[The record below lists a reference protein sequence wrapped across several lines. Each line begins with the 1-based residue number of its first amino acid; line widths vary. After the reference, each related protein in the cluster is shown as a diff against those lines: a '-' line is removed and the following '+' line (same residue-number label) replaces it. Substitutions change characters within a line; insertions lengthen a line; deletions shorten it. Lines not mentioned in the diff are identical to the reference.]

1 MRSIVLACVFG
12 LWASAPA
19 YAKDSIVGIW
29 QTQPDRKDLTYH
41 IEVAPCGAG
50 YCGRVLRA
58 FDPSGAEVTTRNIG
72 RMLFW
77 DMKPQDN
84 GTFGGGAAYVP
95 ILNVTTSNVA
105 LTLSGEQLE
114 VKGRVGLMRG
124 TQVWTRLR

>member
-29 QTQPDRKDLTYH
+29 QTQPDRKDLTSH

-77 DMKPQDN
+77 DMKQQDN

>member
-19 YAKDSIVGIW
+19 YAKDSIVGVW
-29 QTQPDRKDLTYH
+29 QTEPDRKELTSH
-41 IEVAPCGAG
+41 IEVAPCGTG

-58 FDPSGAEVTTRNIG
+58 FDPTGAEVTTRNIG

-95 ILNVTTSNVA
+95 ILNVTTSNVG
-105 LTLSGEQLE
+105 LTLSGELLE

>member
-29 QTQPDRKDLTYH
+29 QTQPDRKDLTSH

-77 DMKPQDN
+77 DIKPQDN

>member
-19 YAKDSIVGIW
+19 YAKDSIVGVW
-29 QTQPDRKDLTYH
+29 QTEPDRKELTSH
-41 IEVAPCGAG
+41 IEVAPCGTG

-58 FDPSGAEVTTRNIG
+58 FDPTGAEVTTRNIG
-72 RMLFW
+72 RMLFL

-105 LTLSGEQLE
+105 LTLSGELLE

>member
-19 YAKDSIVGIW
+19 YAKDSIVGVW
-29 QTQPDRKDLTYH
+29 QTEPDRKDLTSH
-41 IEVAPCGAG
+41 IEVAPCGTG

-58 FDPSGAEVTTRNIG
+58 FDPTGAEVTTRNIG

-105 LTLSGEQLE
+105 LTLSGERLE

-124 TQVWTRLR
+124 KQVWTRLR

>member
-19 YAKDSIVGIW
+19 YAKDSIVGVW
-29 QTQPDRKDLTYH
+29 QTEPDRKELTSH
-41 IEVAPCGAG
+41 IEVAPCGTG

-58 FDPSGAEVTTRNIG
+58 FDPTGAEVTTRNIG

-105 LTLSGEQLE
+105 LTLSGERLE

-124 TQVWTRLR
+124 KQVWTRLR

>member
-29 QTQPDRKDLTYH
+29 QTQPDRKDLTSH

-50 YCGRVLRA
+50 YCWRVLRA

-72 RMLFW
+72 RMLFC
-77 DMKPQDN
+77 DMKPQYN
-84 GTFGGGAAYVP
+84 GTFGGVAAYVP
-95 ILNVTTSNVA
+95 ILNVTTCNVA

-114 VKGRVGLMRG
+114 VKGSVGLMRG

>member
-19 YAKDSIVGIW
+19 YAKDSIVGVW
-29 QTQPDRKDLTYH
+29 QTEQDRKELTSH
-41 IEVAPCGAG
+41 IEVAPCGTG

-58 FDPSGAEVTTRNIG
+58 FDPTGAEVTTRNIG

-105 LTLSGEQLE
+105 LTLSGELLE

>member
-1 MRSIVLACVFG
+1 MRCIVLACVFG

-19 YAKDSIVGIW
+19 YAKDSIVGVW
-29 QTQPDRKDLTYH
+29 QTEPDRKELTSH
-41 IEVAPCGAG
+41 IEVAPCGTG

-58 FDPSGAEVTTRNIG
+58 FDPTGAEVTTRNIG

-105 LTLSGEQLE
+105 LTLSGERLE

>member
-19 YAKDSIVGIW
+19 YAKDSIVGVW
-29 QTQPDRKDLTYH
+29 QTEPDRKELTSH
-41 IEVAPCGAG
+41 IEVAPCGTG

-58 FDPSGAEVTTRNIG
+58 FDPTGAEVTTRNIG

-105 LTLSGEQLE
+105 LTLSGELLE

>member
-19 YAKDSIVGIW
+19 YAKDSIVGVW
-29 QTQPDRKDLTYH
+29 QTEPDRKELTSH
-41 IEVAPCGAG
+41 IEVAPCGTG

-58 FDPSGAEVTTRNIG
+58 FDPTGAEVTTRNIG

-77 DMKPQDN
+77 DMKPHDN

-105 LTLSGEQLE
+105 LTLSGELLE

>member
-1 MRSIVLACVFG
+1 MRSIVLACVVS

-19 YAKDSIVGIW
+19 HATDSIIGVW
-29 QTQPDRKDLTYH
+29 QTEPDRKDLTSH
-41 IEVAPCGAG
+41 IEVAPCGTG

-105 LTLSGEQLE
+105 LTLSGERLE

>member
-19 YAKDSIVGIW
+19 YAKDSIVGVW
-29 QTQPDRKDLTYH
+29 QTEPDRKELTSH
-41 IEVAPCGAG
+41 IEVAPCGTG

-58 FDPSGAEVTTRNIG
+58 FDPTGAEVTTRNIG
-72 RMLFW
+72 RILFW
-77 DMKPQDN
+77 YMKSQDN

-105 LTLSGEQLE
+105 LTLSGERLE

>member
-19 YAKDSIVGIW
+19 YAKDSIVGVW
-29 QTQPDRKDLTYH
+29 QTEPDRKELTSH
-41 IEVAPCGAG
+41 IEVAPCGTG

-58 FDPSGAEVTTRNIG
+58 FDPTGAEVTTRNIG

-105 LTLSGEQLE
+105 LTL
-114 VKGRVGLMRG
+114 
-124 TQVWTRLR
+124 

>member
-19 YAKDSIVGIW
+19 YAKDSIVGVW
-29 QTQPDRKDLTYH
+29 QTEPDRKDLTSH
-41 IEVAPCGAG
+41 IEVAPCGTG

-58 FDPSGAEVTTRNIG
+58 FDPTGAEVTTRNIG

-105 LTLSGEQLE
+105 LTLSGERLE

>member
-1 MRSIVLACVFG
+1 MRSIFLACVFG

-19 YAKDSIVGIW
+19 YAMDSIVGVW
-29 QTQPDRKDLTYH
+29 QTEPDRKDLTSH
-41 IEVAPCGAG
+41 IEVAPCGTG

-58 FDPSGAEVTTRNIG
+58 FDPSGAEVKTRNIG

-95 ILNVTTSNVA
+95 ILDVTTSNVA
-105 LTLSGEQLE
+105 LTLSGERLE

-124 TQVWTRLR
+124 RQVWTRLR

>member
-19 YAKDSIVGIW
+19 YAKDSIVGVW
-29 QTQPDRKDLTYH
+29 QTEPDRKELTSH
-41 IEVAPCGAG
+41 IEVAPCGTG

-58 FDPSGAEVTTRNIG
+58 FDPTGAEVTTRNIG

-105 LTLSGEQLE
+105 LTLSGERLE
-114 VKGRVGLMRG
+114 VKGRVGFMRG

>member
-19 YAKDSIVGIW
+19 YAKDSIVGVW
-29 QTQPDRKDLTYH
+29 QTEPDRKELTSH
-41 IEVAPCGAG
+41 IEVAPCGTG

-58 FDPSGAEVTTRNIG
+58 FDPTGAEVTTRNIG

-77 DMKPQDN
+77 DMKQQDN

-105 LTLSGEQLE
+105 LTLSGERLE

>member
-19 YAKDSIVGIW
+19 YAKDSIVGVW
-29 QTQPDRKDLTYH
+29 QTEPDRKELTSH

-58 FDPSGAEVTTRNIG
+58 FDPTGAEVTTRNIG

-105 LTLSGEQLE
+105 LTLSGERLE

>member
-19 YAKDSIVGIW
+19 YAKDSIVGVW
-29 QTQPDRKDLTYH
+29 QTEPDRKELTSH
-41 IEVAPCGAG
+41 IEVAPCGTG

-58 FDPSGAEVTTRNIG
+58 FDPTGAEVTTRNIG

-105 LTLSGEQLE
+105 LTLSGERLE

>member
-29 QTQPDRKDLTYH
+29 QTQPDRKDLTSH